1 MLYNL
6 NLVSV
11 TSRQQ
16 NFLLHNYEA
25 KRRNYARKRGY
36 SFKLFHIHKHKN
48 KTFQP
53 QAVNFKAESELC
65 GKLIG
70 TSSII
75 HALQSCCYLVEI
87 WVKWYKT
94 NPQFKTQDKIGIKTE
109 SHLWYGSF
117 KCWNNFDILMLLNH
131 QHTEHKKRK
140 ALFDG

>member
-1 MLYNL
+1 MYRNFQGILDHFYCKKEVNIKVLGLLYNL

-75 HALQSCCYLVEI
+75 HALQSCCYFVEI
-87 WVKWYKT
+87 
-94 NPQFKTQDKIGIKTE
+94 
-109 SHLWYGSF
+109 
-117 KCWNNFDILMLLNH
+117 
-131 QHTEHKKRK
+131 
-140 ALFDG
+140 